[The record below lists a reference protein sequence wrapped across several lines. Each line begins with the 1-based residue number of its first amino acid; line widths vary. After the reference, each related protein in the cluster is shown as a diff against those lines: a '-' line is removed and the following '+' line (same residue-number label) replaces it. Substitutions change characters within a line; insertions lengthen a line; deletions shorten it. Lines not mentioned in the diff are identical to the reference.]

1 MPWKPRDEVRA
12 RLEECLIS
20 PFEVLSH
27 LPGVKVPEAG
37 VQAIRSQ
44 GLVPPP
50 PSEVVSGGA
59 YTAHDGAKILVIAT
73 AEKGQGK
80 AVVRF
85 ADGPDRR

>member
-12 RLEECLIS
+12 RLEERLMA
-20 PFEVLSH
+20 PFQVLSH
-27 LPGVKVPEAG
+27 LPGVEVPQAG
-37 VQAIRSQ
+37 VKAISTQ

-50 PSEVVSGGA
+50 PAGVDPGGA
-59 YTAHDGAKILVIAT
+59 YTAHDGAQTLVIAT

-85 ADGPDRR
+85 ADAANAR